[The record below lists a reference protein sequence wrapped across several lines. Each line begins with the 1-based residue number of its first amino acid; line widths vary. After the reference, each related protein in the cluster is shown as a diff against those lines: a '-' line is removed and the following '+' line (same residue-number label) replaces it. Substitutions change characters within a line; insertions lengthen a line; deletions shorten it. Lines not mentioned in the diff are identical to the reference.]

1 MKNPLHVNTINNT
14 IKDVYEI
21 NEPNVLGLDSR
32 VLIVQTKRKKIVCKF
47 DTEPM
52 CRRDR
57 YVSNI
62 IRRAGIKMPLMKI
75 YEHNGV
81 CFTAYEYNPNMTLAE
96 WIDLGMPR
104 KLAYNIYCDAFD
116 TIYKISQIPVPQQK
130 RTREMF
136 ASDQDFTFNKILGT
150 NVALYHNDLHSGNI
164 LVDENWNFDRLIDVS
179 AITLTTPNM
188 FLARSWIKYPAME
201 FENLLQH
208 WGKISNTKMDAKR
221 IADIRTI
228 TQTRGKIR

>member
-1 MKNPLHVNTINNT
+1 MKKPIHINAINNT
-14 IKDVYEI
+14 IKDVCEI

-32 VLIVQTKRKKIVCKF
+32 VLIVRTKRKKIVCKF

-81 CFTAYEYNPNMTLAE
+81 YFTAYEYNPNMTLAE

-104 KLAYNIYCDAFD
+104 KLAYNIYCNAFD

-150 NVALYHNDLHSGNI
+150 NVALYHNDLHPGNI
-164 LVDENWNFDRLIDVS
+164 LVNDNLDFDGLIDVS
-179 AITLTTPNM
+179 AITLTTTNM
-188 FLARSWIKYPAME
+188 FLARAWIKYPAAE

-208 WGKISNTKMDAKR
+208 WAKISGTDMDKKR
-221 IADIRTI
+221 VNDIRTI
-228 TQTRGKIR
+228 TKTRGKIR